1 MYINNPGHMT
11 KMAAMPIH
19 FRPVITRW
27 LGSTSRM
34 RVIGEARNAN
44 LLSRTRLIA
53 VSVVYWWVGN
63 LYDVCIGLTEL
74 GGLSQSP
81 CKMEKTKVKYCVFH
95 SFISLKRST
104 MIKFVYL
111 QRTILCEKS
120 VHDTEL
126 MLLLYC
132 RVPPLTYWRTRIFN
146 ADKCLLPIPYLQ
158 LF

>member
-1 MYINNPGHMT
+1 MTTRVRSSMYVLIFSCDRNLQFFLL
-11 KMAAMPIH
+11 KLH

-27 LGSTSRM
+27 SGSTSRM

-81 CKMEKTKVKYCVFH
+81 CKME
-95 SFISLKRST
+95 
-104 MIKFVYL
+104 
-111 QRTILCEKS
+111 
-120 VHDTEL
+120 
-126 MLLLYC
+126 
-132 RVPPLTYWRTRIFN
+132 
-146 ADKCLLPIPYLQ
+146 
-158 LF
+158 

>member
-1 MYINNPGHMT
+1 MDPRGTVGRIYKEDHYT
-11 KMAAMPIH
+11 LLH

-27 LGSTSRM
+27 SGSTSRM

-81 CKMEKTKVKYCVFH
+81 CKME
-95 SFISLKRST
+95 
-104 MIKFVYL
+104 
-111 QRTILCEKS
+111 
-120 VHDTEL
+120 
-126 MLLLYC
+126 
-132 RVPPLTYWRTRIFN
+132 
-146 ADKCLLPIPYLQ
+146 
-158 LF
+158 

>member
-1 MYINNPGHMT
+1 MHFLTIFLSPFPHV
-11 KMAAMPIH
+11 H

-27 LGSTSRM
+27 SGSTSRM

-81 CKMEKTKVKYCVFH
+81 CKME
-95 SFISLKRST
+95 
-104 MIKFVYL
+104 
-111 QRTILCEKS
+111 
-120 VHDTEL
+120 
-126 MLLLYC
+126 
-132 RVPPLTYWRTRIFN
+132 
-146 ADKCLLPIPYLQ
+146 
-158 LF
+158 

>member
-1 MYINNPGHMT
+1 MENVLNQNCDILDGKTFCDGNEHLVNV
-11 KMAAMPIH
+11 H

-27 LGSTSRM
+27 SGSTSRM

-81 CKMEKTKVKYCVFH
+81 CKME
-95 SFISLKRST
+95 
-104 MIKFVYL
+104 
-111 QRTILCEKS
+111 
-120 VHDTEL
+120 
-126 MLLLYC
+126 
-132 RVPPLTYWRTRIFN
+132 
-146 ADKCLLPIPYLQ
+146 
-158 LF
+158 